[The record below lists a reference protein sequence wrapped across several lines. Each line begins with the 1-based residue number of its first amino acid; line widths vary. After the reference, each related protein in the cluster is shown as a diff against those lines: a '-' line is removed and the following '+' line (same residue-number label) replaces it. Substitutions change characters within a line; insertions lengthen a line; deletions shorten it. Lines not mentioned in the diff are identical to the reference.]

1 MPIFHVKIVLA
12 DGRRLSEF
20 REVPDAGLEEYYT
33 ETYANAIKL
42 FGAALADFDLTQI
55 SLQSKAAKEL
65 RTYKT
70 ATVQRSKGRNRRV
83 QIKQ

>member
-1 MPIFHVKIVLA
+1 MPIFHVKIQLA

-20 REVPDAGLEEYYT
+20 REVPNAELEEYYT

-42 FGAALADFDLTQI
+42 FGAGLADFDLTQV
-55 SLQSKAAKEL
+55 SLQSKAAKYL

-70 ATVQRSKGRNRRV
+70 ATAQRSKRKNRRARLT
-83 QIKQ
+83 Q